1 MCVCACGCECAGG
14 RVRAPDTQRSAH
26 ALHALHALPRDRALI
41 GLSRA
46 RPDAAARGTIE
57 RRKGRERRTAGRTG
71 VCAGW
76 KRGRADP
83 RAGCR
88 RTGRATP
95 SAARPCH
102 ADRRARRA
110 RGRAGPREEN
120 GVGTSAESSCTHA
133 RAGSVSKLSPGGLR
147 VCTSVFVRRWRWRA
161 PSPVLS
167 GAIECDGVRVGKHRC
182 CGDLTGMQP
191 NAELDRNPHFSVQCS
206 AVPCSAVPG
215 AWRAVLCC
223 WAPRVQRI
231 CRRKRGPADEISR
244 AGGRA
249 ATTTGL
255 PSPHAPYS
263 LCPQQPHRLC
273 PRPSHAWSTV
283 LPLAETC
290 PGRQTGERLGS
301 RAIGRLP
308 CVAVCAGALSPTQ
321 GALLDNPV
329 FFLAFFS
336 GVLCRAVLL
345 CGNNRSGIGSAR
357 VSPGCS
363 AFSGVEGGRL
373 LHISHAALI
382 FLLQF
387 Y

>member
-1 MCVCACGCECAGG
+1 M
-14 RVRAPDTQRSAH
+14 
-26 ALHALHALPRDRALI
+26 
-41 GLSRA
+41 
-46 RPDAAARGTIE
+46 
-57 RRKGRERRTAGRTG
+57 
-71 VCAGW
+71 CAGW

-147 VCTSVFVRRWRWRA
+147 VCASVFVRRWRWRPA
-161 PSPVLS
+161 SPVLS

-290 PGRQTGERLGS
+290 PGGQTGQTGERLGS

-308 CVAVCAGALSPTQ
+308 CVAVCAGPLSPTQ

-336 GVLCRAVLL
+336 GALCRAVLL